1 MYIVAVAVAALL
13 LSSLAEAFSSPR
25 LPSTPSAVVSHVG
38 WRTSVDDNI
47 NAGRRARIVVRTQT
61 DENNEVDELETEAST
76 TGLFIPGFSD
86 KFAKEEEVSK
96 APPIEKNVI
105 RKTKERQQQQIQKE
119 ILPRP
124 PSSSNKEKNEKSAF
138 PELPK
143 LSLPSLSFPN
153 LNPFGGK
160 KLVPT
165 PPSMPPP
172 RGNTEESIASAVGGI
187 VTGSGL
193 GLYADIFTEILSD
206 TDLSSLVPPAT
217 LGVALGIGAYVGA
230 GQRNFV
236 GKSIRFIFGGPILGL
251 RDNIRNAITSKI
263 DEIKAAPGKFVDAVE
278 QSIEDTVDEIKA
290 TPGKILDAVEK
301 KIEDTVDDI
310 KATPGKVADAVEQRI
325 EDEVDAVMKK
335 IDQTIEE
342 IKVRTCY
349 VSSFDCLF
357 TFPNIRSPLTNSRQ
371 LQVRLLIPS
380 RRRLKL
386 QLRMLLRPWKRL

>member
-1 MYIVAVAVAALL
+1 MYIVVVAVAAFIL

-86 KFAKEEEVSK
+86 KFAKEEEV

-143 LSLPSLSFPN
+143 LSLSSLSFPN

-172 RGNTEESIASAVGGI
+172 RGNTEESIASAVGGL
-187 VTGSGL
+187 VAGSGL
-193 GLYADIFTEILSD
+193 GLYADIFTDILSD

-310 KATPGKVADAVEQRI
+310 KATPGKIADAVEQRI

-335 IDQTIEE
+335 IDQTVEE

-349 VSSFDCLF
+349 VSSFDCFF

-386 QLRMLLRPWKRL
+386 QLRMLLRP